1 LAIKIFHARNQVK
14 AGPADKTGIFKLN
27 NIIMNKFRMAF
38 MALAAISSV
47 GGAFAFSPSAKK
59 NATTYYAQK
68 SGSSFIWVTSQPQRL
83 KCSST
88 ALNATCTIT
97 TANAPVDGEVPA
109 GHSVTNQVYQ

>member
-1 LAIKIFHARNQVK
+1 
-14 AGPADKTGIFKLN
+14 
-27 NIIMNKFRMAF
+27 MNKFRMAI
-38 MALAAISSV
+38 MAVAAISSV

-88 ALNATCTIT
+88 TMNATCTIT
-97 TANAPVDGEVPA
+97 TATTPSPGVVPS
-109 GHSVTNQVYQ
+109 GHAVTNQVYQ